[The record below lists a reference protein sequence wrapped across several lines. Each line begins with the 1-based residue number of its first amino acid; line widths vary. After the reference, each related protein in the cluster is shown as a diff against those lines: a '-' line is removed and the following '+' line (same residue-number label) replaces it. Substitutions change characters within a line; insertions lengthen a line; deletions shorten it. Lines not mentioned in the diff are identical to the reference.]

1 MVVLAVVD
9 VIVVVVDVNV
19 VFNVGFE
26 ANFSLLGIL
35 VVKEISSQSV
45 AGALLKTKAFETIVT
60 ASNINKLD
68 TK

>member
-1 MVVLAVVD
+1 MVVLVVVD
-9 VIVVVVDVNV
+9 AIVVVVDVKV
-19 VFNVGFE
+19 VLNVGFE
-26 ANFSLLGIL
+26 ANFSLLCIL

-45 AGALLKTKAFETIVT
+45 AGDLLKTKAFETIET

>member
-1 MVVLAVVD
+1 MVVLVVVD

-26 ANFSLLGIL
+26 ANSSLLCIPT
-35 VVKEISSQSV
+35 VTTISSQSV
-45 AGALLKTKAFETIVT
+45 AGDLLKTKVFETIET